1 MCFVSSSGILQRFFN
16 KSFKKRLLKAS
27 GRNFLGRICVFHQG
41 GGRLNL
47 YRPIDFYRRLNLY
60 GRVLRIAR
68 DPFRSCL
75 VASVLYDNG
84 LVSSILSVDGLLLG
98 SVVFSGTVFSS
109 LSSKAFS
116 PGSAIPLRKVTLFSA
131 VCAVEIAPG
140 EGCQLYRSAGTSA
153 TIVGRDRTHGTLKG
167 SSGWLIKVPLDALVT
182 LGRCSNLS
190 HRYLRIPNAG
200 SNRRRGIRPTV
211 RGVVKNPCDHPH
223 GGGEGKG
230 SPPAAQLSP
239 WSKLTK
245 GTPTTK
251 KRWAV
256 LRRRSFKVQN

>member
-1 MCFVSSSGILQRFFN
+1 MRFVSSSSVLQRFFI

-47 YRPIDFYRRLNLY
+47 YRPLDFYRRLNLY
-60 GRVLRIAR
+60 GRVLRIAK

-75 VASVLYDNG
+75 VALVLYDNG
-84 LVSSILSVDGLLLG
+84 LVSSVLSVDGLLLG
-98 SVVFSGTVFSS
+98 TVIFSGT
-109 LSSKAFS
+109 AFS
-116 PGSAIPLRKVTLFSA
+116 LLSKRALTHGSAIPLRKVTLFST
-131 VCAVEIAPG
+131 VCAVEAVPG
-140 EGCQLYRSAGTSA
+140 EGSLFYRSAGTSA
-153 TIVGRDRTHGTLKG
+153 TIVGRDSTHGTLKG
-167 SSGWLIKVPLDALVT
+167 ASGWLIKVPLDVLVT

-200 SNRRRGIRPTV
+200 FNRRRGIRPTV

-256 LRRRSFKVQN
+256 LRRRLFKAKS